1 MTLNKRIIDTLSP
14 VGYPVDFA
22 KYEGTSDKYIVFNF
36 IDETGDDYADD
47 APQAETVYIQV
58 HFFAPKTFNHNTA
71 KKNIKNLLFNAGF
84 TYPRVQTLYEDDTK
98 LFHLIFETEYT
109 GGID

>member
-1 MTLNKRIIDTLSP
+1 MTLNKRIITTLSSL
-14 VGYPVDFA
+14 GYPVDFG
-22 KYEGTSDKYIVFNF
+22 KHEGDSDKYIVFN
-36 IDETGDDYADD
+36 IVDERGDHFADD
-47 APQAETVYIQV
+47 APQAETGYIQV
-58 HFFAPKTFNHNTA
+58 HFFAHKDFNHNTV

-109 GGID
+109 GGIE